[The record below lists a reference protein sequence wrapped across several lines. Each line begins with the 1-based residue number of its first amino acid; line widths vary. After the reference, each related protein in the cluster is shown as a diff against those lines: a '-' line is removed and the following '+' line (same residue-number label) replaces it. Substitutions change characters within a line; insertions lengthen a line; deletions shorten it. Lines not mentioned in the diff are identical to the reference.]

1 MELQPS
7 GDATDDDTNTRT
19 VKWNGKSSTGKCK
32 FCPAYNTEHPTKKGK
47 SADHTKK
54 QLKECGT
61 CKGKHLCFHW
71 VDDKGPWGR
80 CEGDHPAFKCD
91 NPRKCDEPL
100 KQ

>member
-1 MELQPS
+1 MRKFMTRRQSSHPGWSAAVKEIARGPAAGRS
-7 GDATDDDTNTRT
+7 GETTR
-19 VKWNGKSSTGKCK
+19 
-32 FCPAYNTEHPTKKGK
+32 APTKKGK